1 MWAGAMY
8 STQVSIYQADGT
20 VAVSHG
26 GIEVGQG
33 INTKVCVCVCV
44 CVHACAFV
52 CACVCACMRAYVCHY
67 IHIIM
72 YM

>member
-1 MWAGAMY
+1 MY
-8 STQVSIYQADGT
+8 STQVGIYQADGT

-44 CVHACAFV
+44 CMHVRLYVHACV
-52 CACVCACMRAYVCHY
+52 RTCVITYMY
-67 IHIIM
+67 I
-72 YM
+72 